1 MQLFYFRKQIKGK
14 NIDAY
19 GSRDP
24 IFIYL
29 LFGGGGKKYL
39 HNRESQIHTWVKNV
53 TSPSEVIYMC
63 GDPSVRE
70 AYLEGP
76 ILNLPIS
83 EDYEN
88 GLERQLLALKWTL
101 ENRNFDWLVF
111 SNTSN
116 YFKHSALTNYVI
128 SNPSL
133 SVAAVCG
140 NWEVP
145 GSETL
150 IFPSGAGTLM
160 SFEIAKSLTEFPVNI
175 YKEIPNDVAIGKLLS
190 HQKINIEPMKRV
202 DLTDWNFFE
211 EHFHYRVKHW
221 RFHKVTSF
229 RMKMLYRIEKSNR
242 SFKFFWIKVLNLSQ
256 IILGLIDGI
265 LRTLLRPWH
274 ATRLRVI
281 KK

>member
-1 MQLFYFRKQIKGK
+1 
-14 NIDAY
+14 
-19 GSRDP
+19 
-24 IFIYL
+24 
-29 LFGGGGKKYL
+29 
-39 HNRESQIHTWVKNV
+39 
-53 TSPSEVIYMC
+53 MC
-63 GDPSVRE
+63 GDPSTQE

-116 YFKHSALTNYVI
+116 YFRHSGLTRYVV

-140 NWEVP
+140 TWEVS
-145 GSETL
+145 GSDALT
-150 IFPSGAGTLM
+150 FPSGAGTLM
-160 SFEIAKSLTEFPVNI
+160 RFEVAKFLTEFPVDV

-190 HQKINIEPMKRV
+190 QLGIIVEPMRRV
-202 DLTDWNFFE
+202 DLTDWNFYE
-211 EHFHYRVKHW
+211 DHFHYRVKHW

-229 RMKMLYRIEKSNR
+229 RMEMLYRIEKSNCY
-242 SFKFFWIKVLNLSQ
+242 FKFFWVKALNLSQ
-256 IILGLIDGI
+256 TILGLVDAII
-265 LRTLLRPWH
+265 RVTLRPWH
-274 ATRLRVI
+274 AMKLRII